1 LTTQWR
7 KKLGLNGALGLV
19 KLAKSTW
26 YDQLKSKP
34 DKYRQIKL
42 DLRQTVI
49 DNAPYGY
56 RRAHSELTDKD
67 DGYGHQVGREKV
79 RLLMKNMA
87 IQVANRP
94 AKPKPGPVQK
104 VINEAGEEI
113 NLVAKLEEKRKIKI
127 GEVGVTDF
135 TEIVY
140 DNGTKKVQLMTI
152 LDYASRVV
160 LGWEVSPKKNT
171 VLALT
176 VWRQTRIQLKKLKF
190 PIKKFIVHS
199 DQDSVLTGHAW
210 VRQLLIEDQAQISYS
225 TNGCHGNTRM
235 ESWHSRFKGE
245 NKSLF
250 ADCKTVAEVREK
262 IKQQVRYYNY
272 RRRHSALKN
281 KAPMRYIKIRL
292 NLPV

>member
-1 LTTQWR
+1 MAKQWQ
-7 KKLGLNGALGLV
+7 KKLGLNRALKLV

-26 YDQLKSKP
+26 YDQLKPKP

-49 DNAPYGY
+49 DNSPYGY
-56 RRAHSELTDKD
+56 RRAHSELTDKN
-67 DGYGHQVGREKV
+67 DGYGHKVGQEKV
-79 RLLMKNMA
+79 RLLMKDMA

-94 AKPKPGPVQK
+94 SKPKPSPVQK
-104 VINEAGEEI
+104 VIDEADDEI
-113 NLVAKLEEKRKIKI
+113 NLVTKLEEKREVKI

-152 LDYASRVV
+152 LDYRSRAV
-160 LGWEVSPKKNT
+160 LGWEMSPRKNT
-171 VLALT
+171 TLALT
-176 VWRQTRIQLKKLKF
+176 VWRKTKIQLRRLKF
-190 PIKKFIVHS
+190 PTKQFIVHS
-199 DQDSVLTGHAW
+199 DQDSVLTGHSW
-210 VRQLLIEDQAQISYS
+210 VRQLLIEDGARISYS

-250 ADCKTVAEVREK
+250 ADCRNLEEVREK
-262 IKQQVRYYNY
+262 IKQQVHYYNY

-281 KAPMRYIKIRL
+281 KAPMKYIKIRL